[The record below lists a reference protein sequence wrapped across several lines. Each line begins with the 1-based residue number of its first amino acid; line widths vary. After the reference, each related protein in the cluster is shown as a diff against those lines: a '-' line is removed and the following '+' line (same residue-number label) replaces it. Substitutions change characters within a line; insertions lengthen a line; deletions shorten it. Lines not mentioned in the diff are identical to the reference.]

1 MHTTRQTRLSLSG
14 STLKLIAVIS
24 MLIDHIAFALLW
36 DQSPVV
42 IALAGHELTLYE
54 LMRKIG
60 RSAFPIF
67 CFLITEGY
75 LHTHDRRKYGRNL
88 LLFALI
94 SEIPWNLL
102 HSNTLFY
109 PSHNVYFTLFFGYL
123 GICVLER
130 SREFPARSALCL
142 VGLLLVSNYFGAD
155 YGLKGFA
162 LILALYAL
170 REQKLPRAA
179 VGCALLGS
187 PLASGTAF
195 LFIHFYNGERGF
207 IRGKGL
213 KFAFY
218 AFYPVHLLV
227 LWYVKRATI
236 GF

>member
-1 MHTTRQTRLSLSG
+1 MHTTHQARLSLSG

-24 MLIDHIAFALLW
+24 MLIDHIAFALLRN
-36 DQSPVV
+36 QTQVV

-54 LMRKIG
+54 LLRKIG
-60 RSAFPIF
+60 RPAFPIF

-102 HSNTLFY
+102 HNNSIFCQ
-109 PSHNVYFTLFFGYL
+109 SQNVYFTLFFGYL
-123 GICVLER
+123 GICALER
-130 SREFPARSALCL
+130 YRKTPTRSALCL
-142 VGLLLVSNYFGAD
+142 VGLLILSNYFNAD
-155 YGLKGFA
+155 YGIKGFA
-162 LILALYAL
+162 LVLALYAL
-170 REQKLPRAA
+170 REQELPRAA

-195 LFIHFYNGERGF
+195 LFIRFYNGERGF
-207 IRGKGL
+207 IRSKWL

-218 AFYPVHLLV
+218 AFYPVHILV
-227 LWYVKRATI
+227 LWFIKRATV